1 MIKSLFLLF
10 SKGSSTAK
18 PSKLNYCM
26 PKKHFA
32 LVLIFTVFIFLLIR
46 WSSNAIHF
54 PEKEFITIEN
64 LSEIPPAPEVDEYGL
79 KTANLEILDD
89 EIKRNESLYI
99 ILNRHG
105 VSPEKIY
112 EIQQEAQG
120 EIRLNRMMP
129 GQKYRLYRDDER
141 VFAFVWHRSAT
152 EFTTINWKD
161 DIKIEGGAIP
171 VETVVR
177 TISGT
182 IHSSLAST
190 LMEQEVSQRLVV
202 ELANIYAWT
211 VDFYALQMG
220 DQFKAVYE
228 DKYVNGEYIGVGKV
242 RAAEFVH
249 RGKEMRA
256 YFYDFGE
263 DSGYYDGEGN
273 SMRRAMMRVP
283 FEYNP
288 RISSSFSRNRYHPI
302 LKRNRPHYGT
312 DYAAPT
318 GTPILAAG
326 DGVVTEAQRR
336 GGNGNIVQIKHNSVY
351 KTAYLHMNR
360 FARGIRAGSSVKQGQ
375 VIGYVGQTGLATG
388 PHLCYRLYKNGSPVN
403 SVTYDFPPSEG
414 LQEIYMDEFLMKV
427 DRFDDMLDFVEEP
440 EELAMN

>member
-10 SKGSSTAK
+10 SYGSSTAE
-18 PSKLNYCM
+18 PFKLIYCM
-26 PKKHFA
+26 SKKLFA
-32 LVLIFTVFIFLLIR
+32 LFLIVTVLIFLLVK
-46 WSSNAIHF
+46 WSSSAIQF
-54 PEKEFITIEN
+54 PEKEFVTIEN
-64 LSEIPPAPEVDEYGL
+64 MGEIPPAPEVDEYGIEI
-79 KTANLEILDD
+79 TDLEIMDD
-89 EIKRNESLYI
+89 EINRNESLYI
-99 ILNRHG
+99 ILNNQG
-105 VSPEKIY
+105 VSPKKIH
-112 EIQQEAQG
+112 EIQQEAKG
-120 EIRLNRMMP
+120 VVRLNRMMP
-129 GQKYRLYRDDER
+129 GQNYRLYRDEAG
-141 VFAFVWHRSAT
+141 VFAFVWHRTPT
-152 EFTTINWKD
+152 EFITINWKD
-161 DIKIEGGAIP
+161 DITIENGTIP

-177 TISGT
+177 TVSGM
-182 IHSSLAST
+182 IHSSLANA
-190 LMEQEVSQRLVV
+190 LMEQEVSQRLVF

-211 VDFYALQMG
+211 VDFYALRMG

-228 DKYVNGEYIGVGKV
+228 DKYVNGEYIGIGKV

-249 RGKEMRA
+249 RGNELRA
-256 YFYDFGE
+256 YFYDYGE
-263 DSGYYDGEGN
+263 DSGYYDAEGN

-351 KTAYLHMNR
+351 KTAYLHMSR
-360 FARGIRAGSSVKQGQ
+360 FARGIRPGVSVKQGQ

-414 LQEIYMDEFLMKV
+414 LQDIYMDEFRMRV
-427 DRFDDMLDFVEEP
+427 DRFNDMLDSVNEP
-440 EELAMN
+440 DELAMN

>member
-1 MIKSLFLLF
+1 M
-10 SKGSSTAK
+10 SK
-18 PSKLNYCM
+18 KL
-26 PKKHFA
+26 FA
-32 LVLIFTVFIFLLIR
+32 LILLCSLLIFVLIN
-46 WSSNAIHF
+46 WSSNAINF
-54 PEKEFITIEN
+54 PEQEFVTIEN
-64 LSEIPPAPEVDEYGL
+64 MSEIPPSPEVDEYGL
-79 KTANLEILDD
+79 QTANLEILDD
-89 EIKRNESLYI
+89 KINRNESFYI
-99 ILNRHG
+99 ILNNQG

-112 EIQQEAQG
+112 KIQQAAKDQV
-120 EIRLNRMMP
+120 RLNRMIS
-129 GQKYRLYRDDER
+129 GQNYRLYRDDEG

-152 EFTTINWKD
+152 EFTAINWKD
-161 DIKIEGGAIP
+161 DITIENGAIP
-171 VETVVR
+171 VDTVVR

-182 IHSSLAST
+182 IHSSLANA

-220 DQFKAVYE
+220 DKFKAVYE
-228 DKYVNGEYIGVGKV
+228 DRYVNGEYIGIGKV

-249 RGKEMRA
+249 RGKELRA
-256 YFYDFGE
+256 YFYDYGE
-263 DSGYYDGEGN
+263 DSGYYDAEGN

-351 KTAYLHMNR
+351 KTAYLHMSR
-360 FARGIRAGSSVKQGQ
+360 FARGIRAGVSVRQGQ

-414 LQEIYMDEFLMKV
+414 LQDIYMDEFRMKV
-427 DRFDDMLDFVEEP
+427 DRFDDLLNSVNEP
-440 EELAMN
+440 DELAMN

>member
-1 MIKSLFLLF
+1 M
-10 SKGSSTAK
+10 SK
-18 PSKLNYCM
+18 KL
-26 PKKHFA
+26 FA
-32 LVLIFTVFIFLLIR
+32 LVLFFTVLIFLLIK
-46 WSSNAIHF
+46 WSNTTIHF
-54 PEKEFITIEN
+54 PEQEFVTAK
-64 LSEIPPAPEVDEYGL
+64 SMHEIPPSPSLDEYGF

-89 EIKRNESLYI
+89 KINRNESLYI
-99 ILNRHG
+99 ILNGQG
-105 VSPEKIY
+105 VSPKKIH
-112 EIQQEAQG
+112 EIQQEAKG
-120 EIRLNRMMP
+120 EVRLNRMMA
-129 GQKYRLYRDDER
+129 GQKYRLYRDDEG

-161 DIKIEGGAIP
+161 DIKIENGSIP

-177 TISGT
+177 TVSGT
-182 IHSSLAST
+182 IHSSLASA

-211 VDFYALQMG
+211 VDFYALRMG

-228 DKYVNGEYIGVGKV
+228 DKYVNGEYIGIGKV

-249 RGKEMRA
+249 RGKELRA
-256 YFYDFGE
+256 YFYDYGE
-263 DSGYYDGEGN
+263 DSGYYDEEGN

-312 DYAAPT
+312 DYAAPS

-351 KTAYLHMNR
+351 KTAYLHMSR
-360 FARGIRAGSSVKQGQ
+360 FAKGIRAGVSVSQGQ

-414 LQEIYMDEFLMKV
+414 LQDIYMDEFQMKV
-427 DRFDDMLDFVEEP
+427 DRFNDMLDSENEP
-440 EELAMN
+440 EELALN

>member
-1 MIKSLFLLF
+1 
-10 SKGSSTAK
+10 
-18 PSKLNYCM
+18 M
-26 PKKHFA
+26 PKKHLA
-32 LVLIFTVFIFLLIR
+32 LVSLTSLIILLLIQ
-46 WSSNAIHF
+46 WSNSAIHY
-54 PEKEFITIEN
+54 PEKESITTQN
-64 LSEIPPAPEVDEYGL
+64 LSEIPPAPEVDEYGM
-79 KTANLEILDD
+79 KIADIEILDD
-89 EIKRNESLYI
+89 EINRNESLYI
-99 ILNRHG
+99 ILNSQG
-105 VSPEKIY
+105 VLPEKIH
-112 EIQQEAQG
+112 EIQQKANG
-120 EIRLNRMMP
+120 IVRLNRMIP
-129 GQKYRLYRDDER
+129 GQDYRLYRDDAG
-141 VFAFVWHRSAT
+141 VFAFVWHRSPT

-161 DIKIEGGAIP
+161 DISIENGSIP
-171 VETVVR
+171 IDTVVR

-182 IHSSLAST
+182 IHSSLANA

-228 DKYVNGEYIGVGKV
+228 DRYVNGEYIGIGKV

-249 RGKEMRA
+249 RGKELRA
-256 YFYDFGE
+256 YYYDYGD
-263 DSGYYDGEGN
+263 DSGYYDPDGN
-273 SMRRAMMRVP
+273 SMRREMMRVP

-312 DYAAPT
+312 DYAAPS

-351 KTAYLHMNR
+351 KTAYLHMSR
-360 FARGIRAGSSVKQGQ
+360 FARGIHAGANVEQGQ

-388 PHLCYRLYKNGSPVN
+388 PHLCYRLYKHGSPVN

-414 LQEIYMDEFLMKV
+414 LQDIYMDEFKMRV
-427 DRFDDMLDFVEEP
+427 QRFDNMLDSVQEP
-440 EELAMN
+440 DELAMN

>member
-1 MIKSLFLLF
+1 
-10 SKGSSTAK
+10 
-18 PSKLNYCM
+18 M
-26 PKKHFA
+26 PKKHLA
-32 LVLIFTVFIFLLIR
+32 LVSLTSVIILLLIQ
-46 WSSNAIHF
+46 WSHSAIHY
-54 PEKEFITIEN
+54 PEKESITTQN
-64 LSEIPPAPEVDEYGL
+64 LSEIPPAPEVDEYGM
-79 KTANLEILDD
+79 KIADIEILDD
-89 EIKRNESLYI
+89 EINRNESLYI
-99 ILNRHG
+99 ILNGQG
-105 VSPEKIY
+105 VSPEKIHQ
-112 EIQQEAQG
+112 IQQEANG
-120 EIRLNRMMP
+120 IVRLNRMIP
-129 GQKYRLYRDDER
+129 GQDYRLYRDDSG
-141 VFAFVWHRSAT
+141 VFAFVWHRSPT

-161 DIKIEGGAIP
+161 EITIENGSIP
-171 VETVVR
+171 IDTVVR

-182 IHSSLAST
+182 IHSSLANS

-228 DKYVNGEYIGVGKV
+228 DRYVNGEYIGIGKV

-249 RGKEMRA
+249 RGKELRA
-256 YFYDFGE
+256 YYYDYGD
-263 DSGYYDGEGN
+263 DSGYYDPEGN
-273 SMRRAMMRVP
+273 SMRREMMRVP

-312 DYAAPT
+312 DYAAPS

-351 KTAYLHMNR
+351 KTAYLHMSR
-360 FARGIRAGSSVKQGQ
+360 FARGIHAGANVEQGQ

-388 PHLCYRLYKNGSPVN
+388 PHLCYRLYKHGSPVN

-414 LQEIYMDEFLMKV
+414 LQDIYMDEFIMRV
-427 DRFDDMLDFVEEP
+427 QRFDNMLNSVQEP
-440 EELAMN
+440 DELAMN

>member
-1 MIKSLFLLF
+1 MTK
-10 SKGSSTAK
+10 
-18 PSKLNYCM
+18 KLT
-26 PKKHFA
+26 A
-32 LVLIFTVFIFLLIR
+32 LVLLISLVILIFIN
-46 WSSNAIHF
+46 WGSNDIHF
-54 PEKEFITIEN
+54 PEEETITIQN
-64 LSEIPPAPEVDEYGL
+64 LSEIPPSPGLDIYGL
-79 KTANLEILDD
+79 ETENFEILDD

-99 ILNRHG
+99 VLNRNG
-105 VSPEKIY
+105 VSPEKIF
-112 EIQQEAQG
+112 EIQQAAKG
-120 EIRLNRMMP
+120 EVRLNRMIP
-129 GQKYRLYRDDER
+129 GQKYRLYRDDEG
-141 VFAFVWHRSAT
+141 VFAFVWHRTDT
-152 EFTTINWKD
+152 EFTTINWKEE
-161 DIKIEGGAIP
+161 ITIENGNIP

-177 TISGT
+177 TVSGT
-182 IHSSLAST
+182 IHSSLASA
-190 LMEQEVSQRLVV
+190 LMEQEVSQKLVV

-211 VDFYALQMG
+211 VDFYGLQMG

-228 DKYVNGEYIGVGKV
+228 DRYVNGEYIGIGKV

-249 RGKEMRA
+249 RGKELRA
-256 YFYDFGE
+256 YFFDDGE
-263 DSGYYDGEGN
+263 QAGYYDEEGN
-273 SMRRAMMRVP
+273 SMRRVMMRVP

-312 DYAAPT
+312 DYAAPA

-351 KTAYLHMNR
+351 RTAYLHMSR
-360 FARGIRAGSSVKQGQ
+360 FASGIRAGVRVKQGQ

-388 PHLCYRLYKNGSPVN
+388 PHLCYRLYKHNSPVN

-414 LQEIYMDEFLMKV
+414 LKDVYIEKYKV
-427 DRFDDMLDFVEEP
+427 KMARLDDMLNNVEVP

>member
-1 MIKSLFLLF
+1 
-10 SKGSSTAK
+10 
-18 PSKLNYCM
+18 M

-99 ILNRHG
+99 ILNSQG

-112 EIQQEAQG
+112 EIQQEAKG

-129 GQKYRLYRDDER
+129 GQKYRLYRDDEG
-141 VFAFVWHRSAT
+141 VFAFVWHRTAT

-161 DIKIEGGAIP
+161 DIKIGGGAIP

-182 IHSSLAST
+182 IHSSLASA

-228 DKYVNGEYIGVGKV
+228 DKYVNGEYIGIGKV

-256 YFYDFGE
+256 YFYDYGE
-263 DSGYYDGEGN
+263 DSGYFDGEGN

-360 FARGIRAGSSVKQGQ
+360 FARGIRAGTTVKQGQ

-414 LQEIYMDEFLMKV
+414 LQEIYMDEFLIKV
-427 DRFDDMLDFVEEP
+427 DRFDDMLNSVEEP